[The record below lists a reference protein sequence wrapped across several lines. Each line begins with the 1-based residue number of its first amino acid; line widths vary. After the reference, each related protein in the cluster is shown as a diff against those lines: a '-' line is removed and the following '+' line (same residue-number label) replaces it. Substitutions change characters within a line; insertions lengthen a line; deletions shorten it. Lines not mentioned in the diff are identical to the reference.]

1 MLFNSYIFI
10 FIYLPLIVL
19 GFYGLNRWNKTRF
32 SLAWLLGGSFF
43 FYGFQNPFNLSLITL
58 SILFNYILAKNIN
71 RTKQETLNSNN
82 SRYRK
87 LIFGIVINLA
97 ILGYFKYIDF
107 IFNTINTILHTNL
120 PLLHHELPLGISFFT
135 FLQIAYLVDTYR
147 EKSDEKNWVNYALFV
162 TFFPHLIAGPI
173 VHHKALLGQFK
184 DKAIY
189 NFNVENFAIGITIFI
204 LGLSKKV
211 LLADPIASYSSPIF
225 QAASEGVQLNVLDAW
240 GGALAYTLQLYF
252 DFSGYSDMAVGLSK
266 LFNIALPENFNSPY
280 KSRNIIEFWRRWHI
294 TLSHFLRDYLYIP
307 LGGNRLG
314 EVRRYLNLMIT
325 MLLGGLWHGAGWT
338 FVVWGGLHGLY
349 LMINHGWL
357 ALCQRQPSLKQ
368 GTATKIWSFTSQ
380 LLTFGAVVISW
391 VFFRAR
397 NLNDAFV
404 ILHSMFSV
412 KDYFQ
417 VGQAMQSIPLAGW
430 LWIIGLLVIVWI
442 APNTQQLTAPFY
454 SSTHTAHLTDRK
466 PFSFSFL
473 WAAGISLL
481 TILCI
486 INLSKASEFLYFSF

>member
-10 FIYLPLIVL
+10 FIYLPLIIL

-32 SLAWLLGGSFF
+32 SLAWLLGGSLF

-58 SILFNYILAKNIN
+58 SILFNYSLAKNIN
-71 RTKQETLNSNN
+71 HTKKETLNLNN

-107 IFNTINTILHTNL
+107 IFNTVNTILHTDL
-120 PLLHHELPLGISFFT
+120 PLLHRELPLGISFFT

-173 VHHKALLGQFK
+173 VHHKALLCQFK
-184 DKAIY
+184 DKSIY

-211 LLADPIASYSSPIF
+211 LLADPIASYSSPVF
-225 QAASEGVQLNVLDAW
+225 QAASEGVPLNVLDAW

-266 LFNIALPENFNSPY
+266 LFNISLPENFNSPY
-280 KSRNIIEFWRRWHI
+280 KSRSIIEFWRRWHI

-357 ALCQRQPSLKQ
+357 AFCQRQPSLKQ
-368 GTATKIWSFTSQ
+368 VTVTKIWSFTSQ

-412 KDYFQ
+412 KDYFHA
-417 VGQAMQSIPLAGW
+417 GQAMQYITLAGW
-430 LWIIGLLVIVWI
+430 LWIVGLLVIVWI

-454 SSTHTAHLTDRK
+454 SSTHTAHLTYSK